1 MRVKVKGY
9 GTIQASKD
17 TLNCLSVALDRASEL
32 EGKKNHSG
40 LCKIFSN
47 MSNDIYTALKM
58 VGYYDRK

>member
-17 TLNCLSVALDRASEL
+17 TLNFLSVALDRASEL

-40 LCKIFSN
+40 TCKIFSN
-47 MSNDIYTALKM
+47 VSNDIYAALKM